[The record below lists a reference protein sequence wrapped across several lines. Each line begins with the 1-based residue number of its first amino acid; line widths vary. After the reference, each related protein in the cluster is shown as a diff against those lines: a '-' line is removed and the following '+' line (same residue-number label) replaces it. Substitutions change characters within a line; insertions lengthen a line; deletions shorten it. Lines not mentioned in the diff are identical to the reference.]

1 MKRKIRRAGRQSRLF
16 DIEGVPTTGHSRIA
30 RSTQRM
36 GDMATK
42 DMETAARR
50 TLLRPRNF
58 REIRVLS
65 PGRRRFVFHDRRII
79 TSVRRRKVEFGAA
92 QDAVTLTPQSPT
104 NGHAGGFLKAS
115 STLFCCGTK
124 LVFILG
130 RPPQQ
135 KRTL

>member
-16 DIEGVPTTGHSRIA
+16 DIEGMPATGHSCIA

-42 DMETAARR
+42 DMETATRR

-65 PGRRRFVFHDRRII
+65 PERGRFVFHDRRII
-79 TSVRRRKVEFGAA
+79 TSVRRRKIEFGAA
-92 QDAVTLTPQSPT
+92 QAQS
-104 NGHAGGFLKAS
+104 L
-115 STLFCCGTK
+115 
-124 LVFILG
+124 
-130 RPPQQ
+130 
-135 KRTL
+135 